1 LVKEGGVRKL
11 VWPKGIASWME
22 MMSGSGYNYC
32 GVIPM
37 DEHKKTDS
45 GARIPSDIRLWFI
58 GWVITG
64 LMFFFLRLVLR
75 SVSR

>member
-1 LVKEGGVRKL
+1 
-11 VWPKGIASWME
+11 